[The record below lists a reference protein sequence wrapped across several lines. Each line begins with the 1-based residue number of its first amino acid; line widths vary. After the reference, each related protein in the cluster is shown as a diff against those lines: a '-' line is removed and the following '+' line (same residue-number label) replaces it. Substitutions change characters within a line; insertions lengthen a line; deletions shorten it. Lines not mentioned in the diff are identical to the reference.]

1 MRRGLP
7 LARPLLQHVPYRTHA
22 SASARSLYRR
32 SALEPIMEAMV
43 SKGYAFQMEIIVRA
57 RASGLWVAEVPIV
70 FVDRL
75 FGQSKLGAGE
85 IAQYLSGMLR
95 LLFTL

>member
-1 MRRGLP
+1 M
-7 LARPLLQHVPYRTHA
+7 
-22 SASARSLYRR
+22 
-32 SALEPIMEAMV
+32 EPIMEAMV